1 MQFLE
6 LKWQFCW
13 FSKFLPVRP
22 LSEISFVFQKAK
34 KCLPTEV
41 FALTSFV
48 TSWRHWSELIRIPL
62 TMVKIIFF
70 WNRFLLLNSNKK
82 FDLLKPSVQIS
93 SSHLLWFRWT
103 VFLELFCWEV
113 WHRHSRMVESRCLM
127 RSTRI
132 QILLPPLIFFYMFTF
147 AC

>member
-34 KCLPTEV
+34 KCLSTEV

-93 SSHLLWFRWT
+93 SSHLFWFCWT
-103 VFLELFCWEV
+103 VFPELFCWEV
-113 WHRHSRMVESRCLM
+113 RDLSQKVTLLVIFIKHS
-127 RSTRI
+127 
-132 QILLPPLIFFYMFTF
+132 FKYKY
-147 AC
+147 